1 MAAHQVPPSLRF
13 SRQERWSGLPLPS
26 PVVDE
31 NSLEMYILAVHPRSL
46 NHKVCVVWVEPRSAV
61 GGARQLVLTRPAGYT
76 LKFRTTG
83 TFFSYASLE
92 PLVIITGLLFF
103 LISSFLSLILVNL
116 FYREFSSV
124 TQSCPTLSDPMDC
137 STWGFPCPS
146 PTPRVYSDSYPSSRW
161 CHPTIS
167 SCHPLL
173 LLPSVF
179 PSIRV
184 FSSESALHI
193 R

>member
-46 NHKVCVVWVEPRSAV
+46 NHKVCVVWVEHRSRCGWSPAGGV

-103 LISSFLSLILVNL
+103 LICSFLSLILVNL

-137 STWGFPCPS
+137 ST
-146 PTPRVYSDSYPSSRW
+146 
-161 CHPTIS
+161 
-167 SCHPLL
+167 
-173 LLPSVF
+173 
-179 PSIRV
+179 
-184 FSSESALHI
+184 
-193 R
+193 